1 MPIEKGLE
9 RARYLRE
16 RLRSLRSSIARVFRT
31 GCSRLARAWARAS
44 RFLRERLR
52 SFRSSIAGVLR
63 TGCSRLARTW
73 ARASR
78 FQRNVVF
85 GLCFLGLL
93 HLLQDTRLVGAVEDG
108 ALDLMNRL
116 QVDTACLNPGPS
128 GQSSGWCDALA
139 WLGRSPDPRSLDSGY
154 VLLDMDEA
162 AYTKWNE
169 PFHVPRDQLAS
180 LIRYAGRNH
189 AALIIVDVDLS
200 RPGADPD
207 ADEALRR
214 MLLELPDGFPRLLL
228 VRTQKPRWQN
238 AGALPLWR
246 RTLLHGEPLPAQVHW
261 VYPHFL
267 EDPGDHRLRRWRL
280 DLGCFEGRPRWVP
293 SPQLMAD
300 ILLSAKPAGWK
311 ELRAQLEQGT
321 ALDCAEAANTG
332 APGPERLKYLGA
344 SGPRALALAPDG
356 LDQRV
361 IYSYRWPEPARRR
374 AHDFASPLCCT
385 IRHSDRGS
393 ADSQGEDDF
402 GKRSATGL
410 TILKALDVLQDT
422 EDRFGHL
429 LQDRI
434 VVIGASYADSHDLH
448 ATPVGEMPG
457 ALVILNAV
465 KSLRQFGPLHALDA
479 WTTRVVQ
486 LVLVLVISYVFAR
499 LDSLRATLVVNL
511 GVIAIGGVAS
521 FFLFRTGVWIEVAVP
536 VLGVQAYNLW
546 DDIREMR
553 EMREANARSSASA

>member
-1 MPIEKGLE
+1 MPIEKGSE

-16 RLRSLRSSIARVFRT
+16 RLCSFRSSIARVLRT
-31 GCSRLARAWARAS
+31 GWSRLARAW
-44 RFLRERLR
+44 
-52 SFRSSIAGVLR
+52 G
-63 TGCSRLARTW
+63 
-73 ARASR
+73 RASR

-85 GLCFLGLL
+85 GLCFLGLV
-93 HLLQDTRLVGAVEDG
+93 HLLHDTRLVGAVEDA
-108 ALDLMNRL
+108 ALDVMNSL
-116 QVDTACLNPGPS
+116 QVDTACLNPGPP
-128 GQSSGWCDALA
+128 GQRSGWCDTLA
-139 WLGRSPDPRSLDSGY
+139 WLGWSPGPRSSESGY

-200 RPGADPD
+200 RPGADPG

-214 MLLELPDGFPRLLL
+214 MLLELPEAFPKLLL
-228 VRTQKPRWQN
+228 VRTQKPHWQN
-238 AGALPLWR
+238 AGALPVWR
-246 RTLLHGEPLPAQVHW
+246 RTLLHGEPLPTQVHW

-267 EDPGDHRLRRWRL
+267 EDPGDHRVRRWRL
-280 DLGCFEGRPRWVP
+280 VDPGCFEGRPRWAP

-300 ILLSAKPAGWK
+300 ILLSAKPQGWK
-311 ELRAQLEQGT
+311 ELQAQLEQGT

-344 SGPRALALAPDG
+344 PGPRALALAPDG

-361 IYSYRWPEPARRR
+361 IYSYRWPEPERRR
-374 AHDFASPLCCT
+374 AHDFGSPVCCT

-393 ADSQGEDDF
+393 ANGQREDDF
-402 GKRSATGL
+402 GERSATGL

-429 LQDRI
+429 LQGRI

-486 LVLVLVISYVFAR
+486 LVLVLVISYVFAH

-521 FFLFRTGVWIEVAVP
+521 FFLFQTGVWIEVAVP